1 MEVFII
7 MFKKVAIYSIISC
20 MLLSLVGCNSN
31 DTQSTQVGISE
42 PLEEDIT
49 TTTQMTTTKATTTTQ
64 KELTMQERLENSTW
78 GGCDGDGN
86 IFSMQLTEDEISTHA
101 VTYAGYE
108 TDIEGYWELDEDNQK
123 ILVYSDEEL
132 TDRITYYD
140 YIPITLENDE
150 MIMTMEGMNVSII
163 QNDKDLSEIAEEIT
177 SNYNILTNSI
187 ENGTYWVGESDIN
200 VDFFTRNYS
209 DFYIYMADK
218 NADTEEDETTEYLD
232 GVWGL
237 TYDYFYI
244 NDETNQN
251 FVAFK
256 WNFDAYTSKLTF
268 TSTDMDNTTIEF
280 SLTEAT
286 SFNEAIDIVNAHL
299 DGTYQEETTTT
310 TTEEITTEETTE
322 QTTLYWGQ
330 SIETTLAW
338 VTFDTTTYQYFE
350 TTRDINV
357 DNPYYDDSAEYYDN
371 YMPYVTNSYAMPI
384 TTTAYYDNYNNYN
397 NNYSTDYNNN
407 YSTGAYGFE

>member
-1 MEVFII
+1 

-42 PLEEDIT
+42 PIEEDIT
-49 TTTQMTTTKATTTTQ
+49 TTTKMTTIKLTTTTQ

-86 IFSMQLTEDEISTHA
+86 IFSMKLTEDEISTYA
-101 VTYAGYE
+101 VTSSGYE
-108 TDIEGYWELDEDNQK
+108 IDIDGYWELDEDNEK
-123 ILVYSDEEL
+123 IIVYSDEKL
-132 TDRITYYD
+132 TDQITYYD

-150 MIMTMEGMNVSII
+150 MLMTMEGMNVSLIEE
-163 QNDKDLSEIAEEIT
+163 DKNLYEIAEEIT

-187 ENGTYWVGESDIN
+187 ENETYWVGESDIN

-218 NADTEEDETTEYLD
+218 NSKDDEDENTEYLD

-244 NDETNQN
+244 DDETNQN

-256 WNFDAYTSKLTF
+256 WSFDAYTSKLTF
-268 TSTDMDNTTIEF
+268 TSMDTDNIAIEF

-286 SFNEAIDIVNAHL
+286 SFNEAIDLVNAHL

-310 TTEEITTEETTE
+310 QEETTTEETTQ
-322 QTTLYWGQ
+322 QTTIYWGQ
-330 SIETTLAW
+330 STETIQTTLAW
-338 VTFDTTTYQYFE
+338 VTFDTTYNYFE
-350 TTRDINV
+350 TTYDVNV
-357 DNPYYDDSAEYYDN
+357 NNPYYDDSAEYYDD
-371 YMPYVTNSYAMPI
+371 YIPYVTNSYAMPI

-397 NNYSTDYNNN
+397 NYNN